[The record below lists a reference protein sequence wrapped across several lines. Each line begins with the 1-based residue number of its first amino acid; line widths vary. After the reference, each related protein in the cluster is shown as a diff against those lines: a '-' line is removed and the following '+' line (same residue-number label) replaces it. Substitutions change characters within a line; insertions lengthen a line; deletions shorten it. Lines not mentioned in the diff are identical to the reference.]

1 MFIEPFMWFN
11 LPMYLY
17 INIFIYFFLILQSA
31 KSRAFGSLPSC
42 DLEKNPAALLNL
54 ARCVFQRSSWMSVR
68 KLQKLQPLSLNS
80 NGEHEL
86 H

>member
-11 LPMYLY
+11 LPMYL
-17 INIFIYFFLILQSA
+17 NIFIYVFLILQCA
-31 KSRAFGSLPSC
+31 KSRVFGILPSW
-42 DLEKNPAALLNL
+42 DLEKSPAALLNL